1 MSKKAKS
8 RKAYLAPGE
17 VAELLMVSPQAV
29 RVWAKKGELQSV
41 STPGGHRRF
50 ARHEVERFARE
61 KDLTIQL
68 PTDDALRILIVDD
81 DVAMADY
88 LSEFLRSVDAS
99 VTTMI
104 ANDGYAAGEL
114 VQVFQ
119 PHVVLLDLI
128 MPGLDGFDV
137 CVRIRNN
144 PATKATRVITMTGFH
159 DDVNVDRSLQAGA
172 ECCIKKPVDHDQ
184 LLTLL
189 GLGEGLRS
197 AADRV
202 APPV

>member
-1 MSKKAKS
+1 
-8 RKAYLAPGE
+8 
-17 VAELLMVSPQAV
+17 MVSPQAV

-172 ECCIKKPVDHDQ
+172 ECCIKKPLDHDQ

-189 GLGEGLRS
+189 GLGEGLSS

-202 APPV
+202 APPL